1 MIKFVKY
8 ACPVCDNHTLN
19 NVGDMCPVCGWKDEG
34 QDDVFMLD
42 GPSTAN
48 ARSEWQRNAF
58 INKYNAYTLRKPFG
72 IEKPDGFCMNKYDDD
87 FEIAFCDE
95 FEGKRAALRLA
106 VKYGGDLATRILDEV
121 EEVYCTNLRNIT
133 IKNVS
138 NKEIITMKLCADSK
152 EDKMNKI
159 CDCLYKR
166 FDFDNHQ
173 ILKIDTKD
181 GNKLIIERNVGAN
194 NRRELLRDI
203 ENCFIAFMCS
213 DILGDAKDI
222 VSSYLSKL

>member
-8 ACPVCDNHTLN
+8 ACPVCNNMTLK

-48 ARSEWQRNAF
+48 AKSEWQRNGF
-58 INKYNAYTLRKPFG
+58 INKYNGITLRKPFG

-106 VKYGGDLATRILDEV
+106 VKCGGDLGYRILDEV
-121 EEVYCTNLRNIT
+121 EEVYCTSLRNIT
-133 IKNVS
+133 IQNVFDR
-138 NKEIITMKLCADSK
+138 EIITMKLCADSK

-159 CDCLYKR
+159 CDCLHKR
-166 FDFDNHQ
+166 FDFDNHE
-173 ILKIDTKD
+173 ILKIDTEYST
-181 GNKLIIERNVGAN
+181 I
-194 NRRELLRDI
+194 
-203 ENCFIAFMCS
+203 
-213 DILGDAKDI
+213 
-222 VSSYLSKL
+222 

>member
-8 ACPVCDNHTLN
+8 ACPVCNNMTLK

-48 ARSEWQRNAF
+48 AKSEWQRNGF
-58 INKYNAYTLRKPFG
+58 INKYNGITLRKPFG

-159 CDCLYKR
+159 CDCLHKR
-166 FDFDNHQ
+166 FDFDNHE

-181 GNKLIIERNVGAN
+181 GNKLIIERNIGAN
-194 NRRELLRDI
+194 NRRELFRDI
-203 ENCFIAFMCS
+203 ENCFIAFISS
-213 DILGDAKDI
+213 DILGDAKNI
-222 VSSYLSKL
+222 VSSYISKL

>member
-194 NRRELLRDI
+194 NRRESLRDI